1 MPTNDPLTWTFVVV
15 VVLTTALVL
24 IAVKGT
30 LSGVYRASA
39 LGLAAALMFSGY
51 IGFAELMSRPKPV
64 SLEWA
69 RSNTGPVKVA
79 ASHLRENEAIYLWL
93 VFDGETEPRAYRLP
107 WDLAM
112 ARQIREAQR
121 EAAGRESQVMMKSLS
136 GKTVN
141 PSDRRFYAPP
151 RPAPPPKIAQ
161 AH

>member
-79 ASHLRENEAIYLWL
+79 ASHLREKEAIYLWL
-93 VFDGETEPRAYRLP
+93 VFDGET
-107 WDLAM
+107 
-112 ARQIREAQR
+112 
-121 EAAGRESQVMMKSLS
+121 
-136 GKTVN
+136 
-141 PSDRRFYAPP
+141 
-151 RPAPPPKIAQ
+151 
-161 AH
+161 